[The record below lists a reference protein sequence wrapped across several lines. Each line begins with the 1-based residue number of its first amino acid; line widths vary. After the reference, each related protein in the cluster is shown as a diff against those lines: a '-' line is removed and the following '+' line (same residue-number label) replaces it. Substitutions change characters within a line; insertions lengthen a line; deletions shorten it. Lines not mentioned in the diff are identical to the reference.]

1 MREPV
6 GTRASNSPLGMSATT
21 TSSDWSSVKSLMIGS
36 PDSGKTT
43 GCMVGLTSRC
53 QGASQLPAVEMPAS
67 PPLIE
72 SQVTGPRVR
81 DRLQG
86 EPIFRPLLE
95 AQTAQC
101 CPAHGCYC
109 WRRDCRR
116 IKPRRQ
122 RVRFQERT
130 AKTPVPDWTSRI
142 ATTLLTGRY
151 LAPRLNEYQLKFAQE
166 VESCTR
172 VPASSQ
178 MRQIPVLRKSR
189 C

>member
-86 EPIFRPLLE
+86 EPIFRPS
-95 AQTAQC
+95 
-101 CPAHGCYC
+101 
-109 WRRDCRR
+109 W
-116 IKPRRQ
+116 KPKRLNAVQ
-122 RVRFQERT
+122 RT
-130 AKTPVPDWTSRI
+130 A
-142 ATTLLTGRY
+142 ATAGGVIVAASSLAASELGFRSGRRKRRCLTGR
-151 LAPRLNEYQLKFAQE
+151 A
-166 VESCTR
+166 V
-172 VPASSQ
+172 
-178 MRQIPVLRKSR
+178 
-189 C
+189 